1 MHVFGRDPSV
11 VLTGIRKDYRSLVST
26 FHLILPD
33 YLPHVG
39 GKKRLAHIIRRSSAV
54 TALSRVSARQLREMF
69 PPGFVRPRVVFN
81 GCPESRPAGL
91 RPSGNRPFALCVAR
105 LAPYKG
111 IDVLAMA
118 FALAAGKVPDLDLV
132 VCGEDKTKGGLAR
145 FSERL
150 GLGRRIRFTGNLSP
164 ARVAALLRAS
174 RFFVLPSRRENFS
187 LALME
192 AMRAGKA
199 CLSTRAGGIPEMI
212 VHGKSG
218 LLAEPGGV
226 EELSRSLIRLAAD
239 PGLRRRLGAAARARA
254 AAGLGAGPRPN
265 MPPFTRGFDERRPGP

>member
-1 MHVFGRDPSV
+1 M
-11 VLTGIRKDYRSLVST
+11 VST

-39 GKKRLAHIIRRSSAV
+39 GKKRLAQIIRRSSAV
-54 TALSRVSARQLREMF
+54 TAVSRFSARQLREMF

-254 AAGLGAGPRPN
+254 ARW
-265 MPPFTRGFDERRPGP
+265 TWRRAAAEYAALYSRVR